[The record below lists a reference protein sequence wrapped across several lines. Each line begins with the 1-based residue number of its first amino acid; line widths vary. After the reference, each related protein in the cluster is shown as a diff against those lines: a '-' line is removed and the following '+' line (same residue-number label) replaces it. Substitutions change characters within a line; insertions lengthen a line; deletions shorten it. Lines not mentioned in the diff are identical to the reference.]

1 MSNATKD
8 AVDAKPSFARACMKA
23 AAGTALG
30 WSVALFL
37 YLKAAPDEDDPL
49 AQYEASKSYVVTM
62 QRMGGSAQMIWNE
75 VVDDVA
81 SCFRGQ
87 NLGITIFA
95 ATTVIAFVYLFRA
108 LAREEKSKSAES
120 K

>member
-1 MSNATKD
+1 MN
-8 AVDAKPSFARACMKA
+8 A

-30 WSVALFL
+30 WSVAAFL
-37 YLKAAPDEDDPL
+37 YMKAAPGDDDPL

-62 QRMGGSAQMIWNE
+62 QRMGGSSQMIWNE
-75 VVDDVA
+75 VVDAVA

-95 ATTVIAFVYLFRA
+95 ATTAVAFLYLFRA
-108 LAREEKSKSAES
+108 LAIEEKEKAKSKSKS
-120 K
+120 S